1 MLFSPHSR
9 PPERR
14 DSIGHRKKKKR
25 IKETR
30 WRCNPQ
36 NKSVGT

>member
-14 DSIGHRKKKKR
+14 DSIGHRKKKR

-30 WRCNPQ
+30 WCGNPQ

>member
-14 DSIGHRKKKKR
+14 DSIEHRKKKR

-30 WRCNPQ
+30 W
-36 NKSVGT
+36 